1 MAVNAPAEILESW
14 RELYKCALAE
24 TDAQKLPLRIADARR
39 ALILRS
45 RQLFSTSPNYTDE
58 AEAID
63 NALYALGALENC
75 LKLRTKDRRA
85 TSRTA

>member
-24 TDAQKLPLRIADARR
+24 TDAQKLPLRIAHARR

-63 NALYALGALENC
+63 NALYALGRPRKLLEVEN
-75 LKLRTKDRRA
+75 KG
-85 TSRTA
+85 S